1 MKTITLDN
9 VIQSLET
16 MSPEVRVPKEIADK
30 ARGAIDRMLQFA

>member
-16 MSPEVRVPKEIADK
+16 MQPEVRVPADIAAK
-30 ARGAIDRMLQFA
+30 ARQAIDRMLAFS